1 MLKQFIHCVFLI
13 FKIHDLRSLIF
24 HQLMHAILFDG
35 SARNQFLPFT
45 HTRPIADIRCGIF
58 TMRQRWEH
66 FLGSV
71 TGTATAAYLQ
81 KVFPQNNK
89 PQQVYINGSLF
100 ADAALTTAIQQLN
113 EGEALVKDTV
123 VLAIKTEK
131 ILESDDA
138 FEAIAAYKIVAFE
151 APIQQLKKVW
161 DIFSENGRALQCD
174 FALVTKG
181 RQSQPLP
188 AYVTAL
194 NPSNIFIEPG
204 AKVYP
209 GIINAEAGPVYI
221 GKDAEVMEGCIIRGP
236 FAMCEHSVL
245 KMAAKIYSNTTIGPG
260 CKVGGEVSNVVFFAN
275 SNKGHDGFLG
285 NAVIGEWCNL
295 GADTNCSNL
304 KNNYDIVK
312 IWDES
317 QMKSVNT
324 GLQFCGLLMGDHSKC
339 GINTMFNTGT
349 VVGVSC
355 NIYGAGFPKVF
366 VPSFS
371 WGDNIKM
378 VVYTIQ
384 KAIETAN
391 RMMER
396 RHQSLSDAEKEVLHY
411 LFEQTAKQR
420 TLMHVG

>member
-1 MLKQFIHCVFLI
+1 MQLNFALNMHC
-13 FKIHDLRSLIF
+13 
-24 HQLMHAILFDG
+24 ILFDG
-35 SARNQFLPFT
+35 NARNQFLPFT
-45 HTRPIADIRCGIF
+45 HTRPVADIRCGIF

-66 FLGSV
+66 FLKSE
-71 TGTATAAYLQ
+71 TASATAAYLQ
-81 KVFPQNNK
+81 KVFPQKNTK
-89 PQQVYINGSLF
+89 DQIYINGSLF
-100 ADAALTTAIQQLN
+100 ASETLVNAVLQLQ
-113 EGEALVKDTV
+113 EGEVLIQGETI
-123 VLAIKTEK
+123 LAIKTDKVLTASEDFERVGEYK
-131 ILESDDA
+131 TRNFSENIL
-138 FEAIAAYKIVAFE
+138 
-151 APIQQLKKVW
+151 QLQKVW
-161 DIFSENGRALQCD
+161 DIFSLNGKAILAD
-174 FALVTKG
+174 FELITKN
-181 RQSQPLP
+181 RVSQLLP
-188 AYVTAL
+188 DYVTAI
-194 NPSNIFIEPG
+194 NPSNIFIELG

-209 GIINAEAGPVYI
+209 GIINAEVGPVYI
-221 GKDAEVMEGCIIRGP
+221 GKEAEIMEGCIIRGP
-236 FAMCEHSVL
+236 FAMGEHAVL
-245 KMAAKIYSNTTIGPG
+245 KMGAKVYANTTIGPG

-355 NIYGAGFPKVF
+355 NLYGAGFPKVF

-371 WGDNIKM
+371 WGESSKM
-378 VVYTIQ
+378 VVYTIN

-396 RHQSLSDAEKEVLHY
+396 RNLKLTEAETEVLRY
-411 LFEQTAKQR
+411 LFEQTTKQR
-420 TLMHVG
+420 ELMHVGSH